1 MAFVL
6 MNLENHLKDSLAV
19 LVRRTMRASY
29 KGITSGFQPDNGG
42 SIPPARSTY
51 ILYHES
57 I

>member
-1 MAFVL
+1 M
-6 MNLENHLKDSLAV
+6 MNICYNIIIVKL
-19 LVRRTMRASY
+19 RASY
-29 KGITSGFQPDNGG
+29 KGNTPGFQPGNGG

>member
-1 MAFVL
+1 MFHVKDIE
-6 MNLENHLKDSLAV
+6 MHLAKRFIILKKQNK
-19 LVRRTMRASY
+19 LRASY
-29 KGITSGFQPDNGG
+29 KGNTSGFQPDNGG